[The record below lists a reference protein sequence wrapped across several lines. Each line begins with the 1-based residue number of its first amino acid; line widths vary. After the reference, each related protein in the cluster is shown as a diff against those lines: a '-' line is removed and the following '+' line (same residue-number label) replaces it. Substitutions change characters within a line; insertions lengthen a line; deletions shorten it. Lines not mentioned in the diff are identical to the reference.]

1 MTDPV
6 RGVPATAA
14 VPTSRLGVVTETE
27 DEQSGRAP
35 ATLTVRSDQLLDA
48 LPDPT
53 YVVDVDFAQKL
64 SPDCR
69 VVWVGHAL
77 ADATGFS
84 QEELLVTAPQ
94 LVTASDSTALRE
106 ALHARLPVAV
116 VRSVPRAD
124 GTSFRATVSFSPL
137 GAGEAKGSTRW
148 LVTVRDAT
156 EELASAVLA
165 EERAGAEERARR
177 GLSLV
182 ARVSDILADTDSA
195 TALIEIGALLVRR
208 IVPWAGFYAYGTRL
222 QRITDLSGITYHRRD
237 LRRGQ
242 RAKGV
247 GTDPVRELLLDTRM
261 QTVVIDRDRPVR
273 EGTLTAELLGLLAED
288 ADAPDDGPL
297 WLLPVLGRQAVLGV
311 LAVQPPDPSRDRRAM
326 PPGELTTVLELV
338 ARRVGMAMDNL
349 QLYEREHRLAETL
362 QRAMLPEQSHV
373 EGVDVW
379 SYYSPSSEHA
389 QVGGDWYDVLDM
401 GEGKVGI
408 VVGDVVGHDVEAAA
422 AMGQLRSV
430 VRAYAAEFVEPG
442 KVLDRVD
449 RLVAGMRIARPASFV
464 YASLSPRP
472 DSEDWDIA
480 YSRAGHLPIVHVSGG
495 RSRQL
500 DGANGPLVGFGG
512 RPRHT
517 GHAVARPGDVLI
529 FYTDGLVE
537 RRDRSMRDGVAALVA
552 TAEQIDAPDAA
563 GIGEE
568 LLQQLADAPEDDI
581 ALVVLRVPDPEA
593 PATRW
598 SGPRERRWQMPMD
611 PQTIARARH
620 AVLRACEAWGIEDTA
635 AAELVASEMVA
646 NAVMHGWGRVDLR
659 LRDTGDGLRIEVED
673 ANPSPPVLREGR
685 VGRIG
690 GFGLH
695 IISRLAEWGWRPT
708 PAGKVVWARVRPK
721 DPWTKDKDAPPT
733 PPTTS

>member
-6 RGVPATAA
+6 RGLPATTAVPDPSNGPSAPHPEPGAVLTGSVTVPA
-14 VPTSRLGVVTETE
+14 
-27 DEQSGRAP
+27 DE
-35 ATLTVRSDQLLDA
+35 LLDA

-53 YVVDVDFAQKL
+53 YVVDVDLRAEPL
-64 SPDCR
+64 DCR
-69 VVWVGHAL
+69 VVWVSTAL
-77 ADATGFS
+77 AEATGYS
-84 QEELLVTAPQ
+84 VEELREWAPALVTAD
-94 LVTASDSTALRE
+94 SDATALRE
-106 ALHARLPVAV
+106 ALRAGLAVAV
-116 VRSVPRAD
+116 VRSVPRHD
-124 GTSFRATVSFSPL
+124 GSTFRATVSFSPL
-137 GAGEAKGSTRW
+137 GSGLEGTTRW
-148 LVTVRDAT
+148 LVTVRDAS

-165 EERAGAEERARR
+165 EERSAVEERARR

-182 ARVSDILADTDSA
+182 ARVSDILADVDSA

-208 IVPWAGFYAYGTRL
+208 IVPWAAFYASGNRL
-222 QRITDLSGITYHRRD
+222 EQITDVAGITYHRRD
-237 LRRGQ
+237 LRRQARLQ
-242 RAKGV
+242 RHLA
-247 GTDPVRELLLDTRM
+247 DPVRDLLLETRM
-261 QTVVIDRDRPVR
+261 QTVVIDRQQPAD
-273 EGTLTAELLGLLAED
+273 EGTLTAELLDLVA
-288 ADAPDDGPL
+288 ADETAPDDGPL
-297 WLLPVLGRQAVLGV
+297 WLLPVLGRRAVLAM
-311 LAVQPPDPSRDRRAM
+311 LAVRPPTPHEDERAL
-326 PPGELTTVLELV
+326 PAGELTTVLELV

-349 QLYEREHRLAETL
+349 QLYDREHRLAETL

-401 GEGKVGI
+401 GEGRVGV

-442 KVLDRVD
+442 KVLGRVD
-449 RLVAGMRIARPASFV
+449 RLVASMRIARPASFV
-464 YASLSPRP
+464 YATLRPR
-472 DSEDWDIA
+472 DNGEEWDIA
-480 YSRAGHLPIVHVSGG
+480 YSRAGHLPIVHVTDGHG
-495 RSRQL
+495 EQL
-500 DGANGPLVGFGG
+500 QGANGPLVGFGG

-517 GHAVARPGDVLI
+517 GHAVVHPGDVLI

-537 RRDRSMRDGVAALVA
+537 RRDRSMRDGVAALVEA
-552 TAEQIDAPDAA
+552 AVQIDAPDAA

-581 ALVVLRVPDPEA
+581 ALVVVRIPDPAAEQRQA
-593 PATRW
+593 W

-620 AVLRACEAWGIEDTA
+620 AVLRACEAWDIEDTA
-635 AAELVASEMVA
+635 AAELVASELVA

-673 ANPSPPVLREGR
+673 ANPSPPVVREGR

-695 IISRLAEWGWRPT
+695 IIGRLAEWGWRPT
-708 PAGKVVWARVRPK
+708 PTGKVVWARVRAK
-721 DPWTKDKDAPPT
+721 EPWSGRPGD
-733 PPTTS
+733 

>member
-1 MTDPV
+1 MTGPDS
-6 RGVPATAA
+6 GVPAP
-14 VPTSRLGVVTETE
+14 VDSPTPPEGVIRTHPGRRAEPARELPETFLG
-27 DEQSGRAP
+27 
-35 ATLTVRSDQLLDA
+35 RSEHLLEA

-53 YVVDVDFAQKL
+53 YVVDVDL
-64 SPDCR
+64 STRPAGYR
-69 VVWVGHAL
+69 VVWVSSSL
-77 ADATGFS
+77 AQMTGYS
-84 QEELLVTAPQ
+84 VAELRDSAPELVTAHGR
-94 LVTASDSTALRE
+94 VRTALRE
-106 ALHARLPVAV
+106 ALAAGLPVSV
-116 VRSVPRAD
+116 VRSVPRKD
-124 GTSFRATVSFSPL
+124 GTSYRATVSFSPL
-137 GAGEAKGSTRW
+137 GPGAGGWGRW

-165 EERAGAEERARR
+165 EERAAAEERAQR

-182 ARVSDILADTDSA
+182 ARVSDILADVDSA
-195 TALIEIGALLVRR
+195 TALVEISALLERR
-208 IVPWAGFYAYGTRL
+208 IVPWAAFYADGTQL
-222 QRITDLSGITYHRRD
+222 QKVTDLAGISYHRRD
-237 LRRGQ
+237 LRRQ
-242 RAKGV
+242 ARV
-247 GTDPVRELLLDTRM
+247 REVPDPVVGLFLDTRM
-261 QTVVIDRDRPVR
+261 QTVVVDPREPVD
-273 EGTLTAELLGLLAED
+273 EGTLTGELLALVAQD
-288 ADAPDDGPL
+288 DSAPDDGPL
-297 WLLPVLGRQAVLGV
+297 WLLPVLGRKAV
-311 LAVQPPDPSRDRRAM
+311 LAVLAVRPPDLEADESALPA
-326 PPGELTTVLELV
+326 GELTTVLELV

-349 QLYEREHRLAETL
+349 QLYDREHRLAETL

-379 SYYSPSSEHA
+379 SYYAPSSEHA

-401 GEGKVGI
+401 GEGRVGV

-442 KVLDRVD
+442 KVLGRVD

-464 YASLSPRP
+464 YATLHPRP
-472 DSEDWDIA
+472 GGETWDVA

-495 RSRQL
+495 RATQL
-500 DGANGPLVGFGG
+500 EGANGPLVGFGG

-517 GHAVARPGDVLI
+517 GHAVVRPGDVLV

-537 RRDRSMRDGVAALVA
+537 RRDRSMRDGVAALVSA
-552 TAEQIDAPDAA
+552 AEHIDAPDAA

-581 ALVVLRVPDPEA
+581 AVVVLRVPDPA
-593 PATRW
+593 SDPTHTW

-611 PQTIARARH
+611 PKTIARARH
-620 AVLRACEAWGIEDTA
+620 AVLRACEAWDIADTA
-635 AAELVASEMVA
+635 AAELVASELVA

-673 ANPSPPVLREGR
+673 ANPSPPVVREGR
-685 VGRIG
+685 VGRVG

-708 PAGKVVWARVRPK
+708 PAGKVVWARVRAKEAWAQRP
-721 DPWTKDKDAPPT
+721 AEE
-733 PPTTS
+733 

>member
-6 RGVPATAA
+6 RGVPATAP
-14 VPTSRLGVVTETE
+14 VPAPRLRGA
-27 DEQSGRAP
+27 DEQDARHAECSP
-35 ATLTVRSDQLLDA
+35 VTLTVRPDQLIDA

-53 YVVDVDFAQKL
+53 YIVDVDL
-64 SPDCR
+64 HPEPSECH
-69 VVWVGHAL
+69 VVWVSDAL
-77 ADATGFS
+77 ADATGYS
-84 QEELLVTAPQ
+84 VEELRTTAPALVTA
-94 LVTASDSTALRE
+94 TSGDSTALRE
-106 ALHARLPVAV
+106 ALRAGLPVAV
-116 VRSVPRAD
+116 VRAVPRND
-124 GTSFRATVSFSPL
+124 GTEFRATVSFSPL
-137 GAGEAKGSTRW
+137 GDGVGGSTRW

-156 EELASAVLA
+156 EELASAMLA
-165 EERAGAEERARR
+165 EERAAAEERARR

-182 ARVSDILADTDSA
+182 ARVSDILADADSA
-195 TALIEIGALLVRR
+195 TALVEIGALLVRR
-208 IVPWAGFYAYGTRL
+208 IVPWAAFYADGTRL
-222 QRITDLSGITYHRRD
+222 QRITDIAGITYHRRD
-237 LRRGQ
+237 LRRHARVQG
-242 RAKGV
+242 A
-247 GTDPVRELLLDTRM
+247 GTDPVRDLLLDTRM
-261 QTVVIDRDRPVR
+261 QTVVIDRERPAR
-273 EGTLTAELLGLLAED
+273 EGTLTAELAELLAED
-288 ADAPDDGPL
+288 ETASDDGPV
-297 WLLPVLGRQAVLGV
+297 WLLPVLGRKAVLGL
-311 LAVQPPDPSRDRRAM
+311 LAARPPDPATDQRAM

-349 QLYEREHRLAETL
+349 QLYDREHRLAETL

-401 GEGKVGI
+401 GDGKVGV

-442 KVLDRVD
+442 KVLGRVD

-464 YASLSPRP
+464 YASLRPR
-472 DSEDWDIA
+472 DVGEEWDVA

-495 RSRQL
+495 RVRQL

-517 GHAVARPGDVLI
+517 GHAVAQPGDVLI

-537 RRDRSMRDGVAALVA
+537 RRDRSMRDGVAALVEA
-552 TAEQIDAPDAA
+552 AEQIDAPDAA

-568 LLQQLADAPEDDI
+568 LLQRLADAPEDDI
-581 ALVVLRVPDPEA
+581 ALVVLRVPDPSA
-593 PATRW
+593 DPKIGW

-635 AAELVASEMVA
+635 AAELVASELVA

-659 LRDTGDGLRIEVED
+659 LRHTGDGLRIEVED
-673 ANPSPPVLREGR
+673 GNPSPPVLREGR
-685 VGRIG
+685 VGRVG

-708 PAGKVVWARVRPK
+708 PAGKVVWARVRAAK
-721 DPWTKDKDAPPT
+721 DPWGKDRQDP
-733 PPTTS
+733 

>member
-6 RGVPATAA
+6 RGVPAATA
-14 VPTSRLGVVTETE
+14 VPAPPSGPAE
-27 DEQSGRAP
+27 GRATHDQRP
-35 ATLTVRSDQLLDA
+35 VTLTVRSDQLLDA

-53 YVVDVDFAQKL
+53 YVVDVDLAAE
-64 SPDCR
+64 PVRCT
-69 VVWVGHAL
+69 VVWVSDAL
-77 ADATGFS
+77 AHATGYS
-84 QEELLVTAPQ
+84 VEELRVTAPELVTA
-94 LVTASDSTALRE
+94 TSDATALRE
-106 ALHARLPVAV
+106 ALRAGLPVAV
-116 VRSVPRAD
+116 VRSVPRRD
-124 GTSFRATVSFSPL
+124 GSAFRATVSFSPL
-137 GAGEAKGSTRW
+137 GAGTGDATRW

-165 EERAGAEERARR
+165 EERAAAEERARR

-182 ARVSDILADTDSA
+182 ARVSDILADADPT
-195 TALIEIGALLVRR
+195 TTLIEISALLTRR
-208 IVPWAGFYAYGTRL
+208 IVPWAQFYADGTRL
-222 QRITDLSGITYHRRD
+222 QEIADVAGITYHRRD
-237 LRRGQ
+237 LRREA
-242 RAKGV
+242 RAQGEV
-247 GTDPVRELLLDTRM
+247 PDPVRDLLLDTRM

-273 EGTLTAELLGLLAED
+273 EGTLTAELVELVEQDED
-288 ADAPDDGPL
+288 APSDGPL
-297 WLLPVLGRQAVLGV
+297 WLLPVLGRQAVLGL
-311 LAVQPPDPSRDRRAM
+311 LAVQPPDPARDHRAL

-349 QLYEREHRLAETL
+349 QLYDREHRLAETL

-401 GEGKVGI
+401 GEGKVGV

-442 KVLDRVD
+442 KVLARVD

-464 YASLSPRP
+464 YASLRPRS
-472 DSEDWDIA
+472 DGENWDVA

-495 RSRQL
+495 RVQQL

-512 RPRHT
+512 RPRSS

-537 RRDRSMRDGVAALVA
+537 RRSRSMRDGVAALVA
-552 TAEQIDAPDAA
+552 AAGQIDAPDAA

-568 LLQQLADAPEDDI
+568 LLQQFADAPEDDI
-581 ALVVLRVPDPEA
+581 ALVVLRVPDPA
-593 PATRW
+593 ADPSHRW

-635 AAELVASEMVA
+635 AAELVASELVA

-695 IISRLAEWGWRPT
+695 IIARLAEWGWRPT
-708 PAGKVVWARVRPK
+708 PAGKVVWARVREK
-721 DPWTKDKDAPPT
+721 DPWKEGRRPGET
-733 PPTTS
+733 PEV